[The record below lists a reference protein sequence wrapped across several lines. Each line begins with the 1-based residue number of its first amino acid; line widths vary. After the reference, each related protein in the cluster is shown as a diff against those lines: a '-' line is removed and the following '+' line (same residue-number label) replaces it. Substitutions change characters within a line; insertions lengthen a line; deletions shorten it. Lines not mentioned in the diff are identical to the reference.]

1 MAQAPRQTNTAE
13 LAVIRQIVESVQ
25 ASVKDIPEIQRN
37 IAVMTTNFEQVRLD
51 VAAHELTINGNGKPG
66 IKDDV
71 SHLKT
76 RMKIITWAAG
86 IIGASL
92 LTFSTALW
100 LYLIV
105 VYGSQVF

>member
-1 MAQAPRQTNTAE
+1 MAQAPRSNTAE
-13 LAVIRQIVESVQ
+13 LAVIKQILESVQ
-25 ASVKDIPEIQRN
+25 ISVKDIPEIQRN

-51 VAAHELTINGNGKPG
+51 VAAHELNINGNGKPG
-66 IKDDV
+66 MKDDI
-71 SHLKT
+71 SHLKS